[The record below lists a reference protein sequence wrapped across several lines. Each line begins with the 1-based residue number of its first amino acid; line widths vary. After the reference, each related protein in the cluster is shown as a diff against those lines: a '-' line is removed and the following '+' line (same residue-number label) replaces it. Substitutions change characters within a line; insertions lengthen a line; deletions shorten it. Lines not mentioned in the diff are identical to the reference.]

1 MAITNAL
8 NAPRNSY
15 TSTAGQTAFAVGFEF
30 YQVTDVKVYKNGSLM
45 TYNAAPSNT
54 VTYSITGTASAGDS
68 AYEFGGGGSITFGSG
83 LTSGDI
89 VVIVRDIAVERTVDF
104 NPSSAFDITTLNT
117 QLDTIIGMIAD
128 REKQGDRSVKL
139 LDTDIVAATVTL
151 PLKATRASKVL
162 SFDADG
168 NTETTITSTGL
179 SALNS
184 VTSEIG
190 LLGTSANVTAMG
202 LLGTSAVIADMALL
216 GTTDAIADM
225 ALLATSDI
233 VSDLN
238 TLATSDIVADLAILA
253 TSDIVSDINTL
264 ATSDIVS
271 DLNTLATSAIVTD
284 LSILATSDIVTD
296 INLLAT
302 SDIVS
307 DLNTLATSDFV
318 SDLNTLASS
327 TVVTNIATV
336 AANVA
341 GVTSFAERYRVTGGD
356 PGSDNDAGDLNYNT
370 SSNALKYWDGSAWN
384 TIASSYS
391 LDTASDTNL
400 TSPADG
406 AMLLYDTGTSK
417 WIDNV
422 MSGDATMADTGV
434 ITIANDAVTADKIAD
449 SINSAITANTAKVTN
464 ATHTGEV
471 TGATSLTIADNAV
484 TLAKMASGTD
494 GNLISYDTSGN
505 PVAVATGSAGQVLT
519 SAGAGA
525 VPSFATPAGA
535 LNYVAVT
542 GATPSL
548 NVGSYNFFE
557 NGTLNANTT
566 VSFASVPTVARWE
579 YSFTV
584 GVAGGFNISSI
595 IFEAS
600 TNVNNASASGP
611 QASDTQ
617 HSDIFIKPDGTK
629 FYVANGSGDGI
640 YEYTM
645 TTPFD
650 LTTANYN
657 DGHNLN
663 VGSTTNA
670 FTMSYDGTKVY
681 SAKNGAVVTQFTL
694 STAWDLSTAG
704 SATTHTFSPGPAGG
718 NMYYNMSISPD
729 GTKMYLGGNGSSQ
742 GHVWQFT
749 LSSAHSI
756 TSESYASKV
765 IDLGSYYPSSSHING
780 DGTKIFL
787 TNGSSIKEYTLST
800 PYDLATSSL
809 TDTGSISNTYGGT
822 GQGIA
827 FSPNGQDMFIAAN
840 SAAATSVSSGG
851 QSNATITQHKTQVAP
866 TITLP
871 SSVKSLP
878 SATIAT
884 GRKMN
889 YNFYTN
895 DGGTNVYTMNDNSR
909 AII

>member
-68 AYEFGGGGSITFGSG
+68 AYEFGGGGSVVFGSG
-83 LTSGDI
+83 LTNGDVI
-89 VVIVRDIAVERTVDF
+89 VIVRDIAVERTVDF

-341 GVTSFAERYRVTGGD
+341 GVTSFAARYRVTGGD

-370 SSNALKYWDGSAWN
+370 SSNALKYWTGSAWN

-422 MSGDATMADTGV
+422 MSGDATMADTGA

-471 TGATSLTIADNAV
+471 TGATSLTIADNIVDEA
-484 TLAKMASGTD
+484 
-494 GNLISYDTSGN
+494 NLKVSNAPTNGYFLSAQSGN
-505 PVAVATGSAGQVLT
+505 TGGLT
-519 SAGAGA
+519 WA
-525 VPSFATPAGA
+525 
-535 LNYVAVT
+535 
-542 GATPSL
+542 
-548 NVGSYNFFE
+548 E
-557 NGTLNANTT
+557 
-566 VSFASVPTVARWE
+566 
-579 YSFTV
+579 
-584 GVAGGFNISSI
+584 VAGGAASLNELSDVTVSTSNPATNTNPSSGTGHIWINKTLSTQYMCMDATTNNNVWWLQLASSSTTNNIQTGALGGTITTDSTYKYHTFLSSGTFTV
-595 IFEAS
+595 FESSLSVDVLIVGGGGGGGSGSGGGGGGGGAVYTRSSYGLSAGNNTITIGAGGATNGNGGS
-600 TNVNNASASGP
+600 TIAFSVTAVGGGGGGKG
-611 QASDTQ
+611 D
-617 HSDIFIKPDGTK
+617 
-629 FYVANGSGDGI
+629 SGDGGSSG
-640 YEYTM
+640 
-645 TTPFD
+645 
-650 LTTANYN
+650 AN
-657 DGHNLN
+657 G
-663 VGSTTNA
+663 G
-670 FTMSYDGTKVY
+670 GT
-681 SAKNGAVVTQFTL
+681 GL
-694 STAWDLSTAG
+694 STQVG
-704 SATTHTFSPGPAGG
+704 
-718 NMYYNMSISPD
+718 
-729 GTKMYLGGNGSSQ
+729 
-742 GHVWQFT
+742 
-749 LSSAHSI
+749 
-756 TSESYASKV
+756 
-765 IDLGSYYPSSSHING
+765 
-780 DGTKIFL
+780 
-787 TNGSSIKEYTLST
+787 
-800 PYDLATSSL
+800 
-809 TDTGSISNTYGGT
+809 TGSISAYSGWT
-822 GQGIA
+822 G
-827 FSPNGQDMFIAAN
+827 
-840 SAAATSVSSGG
+840 SGG
-851 QSNATITQHKTQVAP
+851 NNGGNGGSNTGGGGGGAGAAGGSSHGGNGVVNALNGTSLYWAGGGGGSYYQGGSVGNGGLGGGGGGKHYATP
-866 TITLP
+866 G
-871 SSVKSLP
+871 SGGG
-878 SATIAT
+878 SALNAGGAGQTNNGGAGGANT
-884 GRKMN
+884 G
-889 YNFYTN
+889 
-895 DGGTNVYTMNDNSR
+895 GGGGGVGGGNGGGSGIVIVRYEL
-909 AII
+909 

>member
-68 AYEFGGGGSITFGSG
+68 AYEFGGGGSVVFGSG
-83 LTSGDI
+83 LTNGDVI
-89 VVIVRDIAVERTVDF
+89 VIVRDIAVERTVDF

-336 AANVA
+336 ASNVA
-341 GVTSFAERYRVTGGD
+341 GVNSFAARYRVTGGD

-370 SSNALKYWDGSAWN
+370 SSNALKYWNGSAWT

-391 LDTASDTNL
+391 IDTATDTNL
-400 TSPADG
+400 TSVADG

-471 TGATSLTIADNAV
+471 TGATALTIADNIVDEA
-484 TLAKMASGTD
+484 
-494 GNLISYDTSGN
+494 NLKVSNAPTNGYFLSAQSGN
-505 PVAVATGSAGQVLT
+505 TGGLTWAEAG
-519 SAGAGA
+519 GGGF
-525 VPSFATPAGA
+525 SF
-535 LNYVAVT
+535 NAVT

-548 NVGSYNFFE
+548 NLGSYNFFDR
-557 NGTLNANTT
+557 GATSANTT
-566 VSFASVPTVARWE
+566 VSFASVPTEARWTYTFKVGAGTE
-579 YSFTV
+579 TWDVSKASFEKS
-584 GVAGGFNISSI
+584 FSI
-595 IFEAS
+595 QPEE
-600 TNVNNASASGP
+600 P
-611 QASDTQ
+611 QNRGLFFKT
-617 HSDIFIKPDGTK
+617 DGTAM
-629 FYVANGSGDGI
+629 YTIGD
-640 YEYTM
+640 
-645 TTPFD
+645 TTD
-650 LTTANYN
+650 TVHQY
-657 DGHNLN
+657 
-663 VGSTTNA
+663 
-670 FTMSYDGTKVY
+670 
-681 SAKNGAVVTQFTL
+681 TL
-694 STAWDLSTAG
+694 STAWDVATA
-704 SATTHTFSPGPAGG
+704 
-718 NMYYNMSISPD
+718 
-729 GTKMYLGGNGSSQ
+729 
-742 GHVWQFT
+742 
-749 LSSAHSI
+749 
-756 TSESYASKV
+756 SYASKEFDV
-765 IDLGSYYPSSSHING
+765 SGQENSPRDLFFKP
-780 DGTKIFL
+780 DGTIMYTVGNNADRVNQWTLSTAWDVSTASYASKYISYASQSTAVEGLFFKPDGVTL
-787 TNGSSIKEYTLST
+787 YILGENNNTVFQYTLST
-800 PYDLATSSL
+800 AWDISTASYASKSFSVGSQ
-809 TDTGSISNTYGGT
+809 DTGGSAVHFKSDGTAMFVVGTVSDNVFQYTLSTAWDVSTASYASKTIYVGNANTTQPMGMFFKSDGSKMYITGYISD
-822 GQGIA
+822 A
-827 FSPNGQDMFIAAN
+827 
-840 SAAATSVSSGG
+840 VSQYNMGL
-851 QSNATITQHKTQVAP
+851 AHTL
-866 TITLP
+866 TLP
-871 SSVKSLP
+871 SSVENPPRIPLQFGSRFAYDFFTK
-878 SATIAT
+878 
-884 GRKMN
+884 
-889 YNFYTN
+889 
-895 DGGTNVYTMNDNSR
+895 DGGTTVTLLSENKEDTTF
-909 AII
+909 